1 MIFQGFKKMRD
12 RVDVLETDVD
22 NAVDHGSPKECA
34 KILRDIVFRTYLD
47 VLCRGLL
54 GDEPARKEVVAVRL
68 QVQGG
73 AGKAPT

>member
-1 MIFQGFKKMRD
+1 M
-12 RVDVLETDVD
+12 
-22 NAVDHGSPKECA
+22 
-34 KILRDIVFRTYLD
+34 LRDIVFCTYLD

-54 GDEPARKEVVAVRL
+54 GDEPARKEVVAVWL